1 MRKIVLALALCA
13 FGLTG
18 VVAAQQRAGSVKG
31 QVLDELGGA
40 IVGAAVTAID
50 SRGVEKSTVTNDGG
64 SFTINGLAP
73 GKYTVRAINAGFAM
87 FENTEVEVTAGKAQ
101 QVDVTLK
108 VAIEEQKVT
117 IAADNREVSV
127 EPDNNAGAVVLKGE
141 DIEALPDDPD
151 DLAAALQALA
161 GPSAG
166 PNGGQIFVD
175 GFTGGRLPPRASIR
189 EVRINS
195 NPFSAEYD
203 RLGMGR
209 IEILT
214 RPGSDRLRGQVSF
227 NFNDEAFN
235 SRNPFSASSTRPP
248 LQTRQY
254 GGNLGGPIKKGK
266 ASFFVDFDK
275 RDVDD
280 ATLIFATVLDANGG
294 FVDIRNTFPIP
305 SRRTSFSPR
314 VDYQINQNHTLIARY
329 NYAKTTRVTGLSQY
343 SLPSRAYD
351 SENTEQGIQLTE
363 TAIINKTIINET
375 RFQFE
380 RNGSLSDADNS
391 IPTLEVQEAFIGGGS
406 QVGQSHADTNNW
418 ELTNNTTLAHGPHS
432 LKFGVRYRS
441 IDITN
446 FSPAN
451 FGGTYTFFGG
461 SFGPNL
467 DANGDAV
474 SGITPVS
481 SIERYRRT
489 LQFIDQGRNP
499 VEIRLLGG
507 GATQFSLSTGN
518 PEAKVR
524 QWDFGGFF
532 QDDWKV
538 RPNFTL
544 SLGLRY
550 ENQANIDSNFNFGP
564 RLGFAWSPGGQQP
577 KTVIRGGYGLFYER
591 VSENL
596 TMQATRFNGVNQQ
609 SFIVQNPDFFPVIPT
624 ADQLLAFAQPG
635 SVYRL
640 ADNLQAPYTMQAVF
654 SVERQLPHNITVATS
669 YINVRTLHVLRT
681 KPINAPLPGTFIQGV
696 PTSGVRPLN
705 CADFIPPSVNPS
717 TRCNIFEYE
726 SSGKYN
732 QNQFIVNFN
741 SRLTRSASLN
751 AYYVLAKANS
761 DTDGIGSRPANPY
774 DFSTEYGRASGDIRH
789 RFVMTGNIRTY
800 WGVTLSPFVIVQSGR
815 PFNITL
821 GRDVNG
827 DTINS
832 ERPAFAPEGTVC
844 TQANQSLFKC
854 TPFGNFKLAFDPA
867 VDVMIPR
874 NYAEGPGSTT
884 VNLRVSKTWS
894 FGSESGTA
902 NARNQQNRQQG
913 QGQGQQGQ
921 GQGNDGQRAIMG
933 GGGMRGAGGAGPG
946 GGGPG
951 GGGPAG
957 GRGGFGGG
965 PGGGG
970 FGGGGGGT
978 GRYNLTFS
986 LNFNNMLNH
995 VNFNNPTGN
1004 LGSRNFGES
1013 TGIAT
1018 SFGGF
1023 GAAGAAYNRRIDAQ
1037 IRFSF

>member
-1 MRKIVLALALCA
+1 MRKIVLAVALCA
-13 FGLTG
+13 FWLTG
-18 VVAAQQRAGSVKG
+18 LAAAQQRVGSLRG

-50 SRGVEKSTVTNDGG
+50 ARGVEKTAVTNESGTY
-64 SFTINGLAP
+64 TINGLAP
-73 GKYTVRAINAGFAM
+73 GKYTLRAVNAGFGM
-87 FENTEVEVTAGKAQ
+87 YENTEVEVVAGRPQ
-101 QVDVTLK
+101 QLDITLK

-117 IAADNREVSV
+117 IAADSRELSV
-127 EPDNNAGAVVLKGE
+127 EPENNAGAVVLKGE
-141 DIEALPDDPD
+141 DIESLPDDPD

-214 RPGSDRLRGQVSF
+214 RPGSDRFRGQASF
-227 NFNDEAFN
+227 NFNDESLNA
-235 SRNPFSASSTRPP
+235 RHPFSTVATRAP

-254 GGNLGGPIKKGK
+254 GGNFGGPIKKGL

-280 ATLIFATVLDANGG
+280 QTLIFATVLDANGN
-294 FVDIRNTFPIP
+294 FVEIRDTFPLP

-314 VDYQINQNHTLIARY
+314 VDFQINQNHTLIARY
-329 NYAKTTRVTGLSQY
+329 NYSKTSRVTGLSQY

-363 TAIINKTIINET
+363 TAIINKSIINET

-391 IPTLEVQEAFIGGGS
+391 IPTLEVQDAFIGGGS

-418 ELTNNTTLAHGPHS
+418 ELTNNTTFARGPHS

-441 IDITN
+441 LDITN

-461 SFGPNL
+461 NFAPNV
-467 DANGDAV
+467 DSNGDAI
-474 SGITPVS
+474 SGIDVVS

-489 LQFIDQGRNP
+489 LLYLEQGRNP
-499 VEIRLLGG
+499 VDIRLLGG
-507 GATQFSLSTGN
+507 GATQFRLATGN
-518 PEAKVR
+518 PEAKVK

-532 QDDWKV
+532 QDDWKL

-550 ENQANIDSNFNFGP
+550 ENQKNIDSNFNFGP
-564 RLGFAWSPGGQQP
+564 RLGFAWSPGGQQS
-577 KTVIRGGYGLFYER
+577 KTVIRGGYGIFYER

-609 SFIVQNPDFFPVIPT
+609 QFTVLNPDFFPLIPSPE
-624 ADQLLAFAQPG
+624 QLVAFAVPG

-640 ADNLQAPYTMQAVF
+640 ADNLQAPYTLQSVF
-654 SVERQLPHNITVATS
+654 SVERQLPHNITIASS
-669 YINVRTLHVLRT
+669 YINIRTLHVLRT
-681 KPINAPLPGTFIQGV
+681 RPINAPLPGTFIPGV

-705 CADFIPPSVNPS
+705 CAEFIPPDINPS
-717 TRCNIFEYE
+717 TRCNVFEYE

-732 QNQFIVNFN
+732 QNQFIVNLN
-741 SRLTRSASLN
+741 SRFTRDVSVN
-751 AYYVLAKANS
+751 AYYVFAKANS
-761 DTDGIGSRPANPY
+761 DADGIGSLPANPY

-800 WGVTLSPFVIVQSGR
+800 WGISLNPFIIVQSGR

-821 GRDVNG
+821 GRDING
-827 DTINS
+827 DTFNT

-844 TQANQSLFKC
+844 TEANKALFKC
-854 TPFGNFKLAFDPA
+854 TPFGNFKLAFEPG
-867 VDVMIPR
+867 DVMIPR
-874 NYAEGPGSTT
+874 NFAEGPGSTT

-894 FGSESGTA
+894 FGSEGGSG
-902 NARNQQNRQQG
+902 NANQQNRPQG
-913 QGQGQQGQ
+913 QG
-921 GQGNDGQRAIMG
+921 GNDGNRQVMG
-933 GGGMRGAGGAGPG
+933 GGAGMRGAGGGGPG
-946 GGGPG
+946 GPGGPG
-951 GGGPAG
+951 GGG
-957 GRGGFGGG
+957 RGGFGG

-970 FGGGGGGT
+970 FGGGGGQ

-986 LNFNNMLNH
+986 LNFNNILNH

-1004 LGSRNFGES
+1004 IGSRNFGQS
-1013 TGIAT
+1013 TGT
-1018 SFGGF
+1018 SGGFGGF
-1023 GAAGAAYNRRIDAQ
+1023 GAGGAAYNRRIDAQ

>member
-1 MRKIVLALALCA
+1 MRKIVLAVALCA

-18 VVAAQQRAGSVKG
+18 VVAAQQRVGSLKG

-40 IVGAAVTAID
+40 IVGATVIAVD
-50 SRGVEKSTVTNDGG
+50 SRGVEKTTVTNESG
-64 SFTINGLAP
+64 SYTINGLAP
-73 GKYTVRAINAGFAM
+73 GKYIVRAINAGFGM
-87 FENTEVEVTAGKAQ
+87 YENAEVEVAAGKAQ
-101 QVDVTLK
+101 QLDVTLK

-117 IAADNREVSV
+117 IAADSREVSV
-127 EPDNNAGAVVLKGE
+127 EPENNAGAVVLKGE

-203 RLGMGR
+203 RLGFGR

-214 RPGSDRLRGQVSF
+214 RPGSDRFRGQASF
-227 NFNDEAFN
+227 NFNDEALN
-235 SRNPFSASSTRPP
+235 SRNPFSKSATRPP

-254 GGNLGGPIKKGK
+254 GGNFGGPIKKGK
-266 ASFFVDFDK
+266 ASFFVDFDS

-280 ATLIFATVLDANGG
+280 ETLIVATVLDANGNV
-294 FVDIRNTFPIP
+294 VDFTDTAPIP

-329 NYAKTTRVTGLSQY
+329 NYSKNTRVAGVGGF

-351 SENTEQGIQLTE
+351 SENDEQSIQFTE

-375 RFQFE
+375 RFQYE
-380 RNGSLSDADNS
+380 RNGNLSDADNS
-391 IPTLEVQEAFIGGGS
+391 LPTLEVQDAFTGGGS
-406 QVGQSHADTNNW
+406 QVGQAHSDTNNW
-418 ELTNNTTLAHGPHS
+418 ELTNNTTLAHGQHS

-441 IDITN
+441 VDILN
-446 FSPAN
+446 FSPLN

-461 SFGPNL
+461 SFAPNV
-467 DANGDAV
+467 DANGDAIAGADV
-474 SGITPVS
+474 VS

-489 LQFIDQGRNP
+489 LQYVDQGRNAL
-499 VEIRLLGG
+499 EIRALGG
-507 GATQFSLSTGN
+507 GASQFRLSSGN
-518 PEAKVR
+518 PEAKVK
-524 QWDFGGFF
+524 QWDFGGYF

-550 ENQANIDSNFNFGP
+550 ENQKNIDSNFNIGP
-564 RLGFAWSPGGQQP
+564 RLGFAWSPGGQQS
-577 KTVIRGGYGLFYER
+577 KTVIRGGYGVFYER

-596 TMQATRFNGVNQQ
+596 TLQATRFNGVNQQ
-609 SFIVQNPDFFPVIPT
+609 QFTVQNPDFFPLIPSS
-624 ADQLLAFAQPG
+624 DQLLQFAVPG

-640 ADNLQAPYTMQAVF
+640 AENLQAPYTLQSVF
-654 SVERQLPHNITVATS
+654 SVERQLPHNITIASS
-669 YINVRTLHVLRT
+669 YINIRTLHVLRT
-681 KPINAPLPGTFIQGV
+681 RPLNAPLPGTFIPGV
-696 PTSGVRPLN
+696 PASGVRPLN
-705 CADFIPPSVNPS
+705 CADFIPPDINPS

-726 SSGKYN
+726 SSGRYN
-732 QNQFIVNFN
+732 QNQFILNFN
-741 SRLTRSASLN
+741 SRFTRNASMN

-761 DTDGIGSRPANPY
+761 DADGIGSLPANPY

-789 RFVMTGNIRTY
+789 RFVMTGNIRSY
-800 WGVTLSPFVIVQSGR
+800 WGITLNPFIIVQSGR

-821 GRDVNG
+821 GRDING
-827 DTINS
+827 DTFNT
-832 ERPAFAPEGTVC
+832 ERPSLAPAGINC
-844 TQANQSLFKC
+844 DDRANFKC
-854 TPFGNFKLAFDPA
+854 TPYGNFKLTFAPG
-867 VDVMIPR
+867 DVMIPR
-874 NYAEGPGSTT
+874 NFGEGPSSTT

-894 FGSESGTA
+894 FGSEGGGA
-902 NARNQQNRQQG
+902 NAGQQNRQG
-913 QGQGQQGQ
+913 QG
-921 GQGNDGQRAIMG
+921 GQGNDGNRAIMS
-933 GGGMRGAGGAGPG
+933 GGMRGGPG

-951 GGGPAG
+951 GGGPGG
-957 GRGGFGGG
+957 GRGGFGG

-970 FGGGGGGT
+970 FGGGGGGQ

-986 LNFNNMLNH
+986 LNFNNILNH
-995 VNFNNPTGN
+995 VNFNNPVGN
-1004 LGSRNFGES
+1004 IGSSLFGQS
-1013 TGIAT
+1013 TGT
-1018 SFGGF
+1018 SGGFGGF
-1023 GAAGAAYNRRIDAQ
+1023 GGGNAAYNRRIDAQ